1 MRSKFKTII
10 LATSFFYSLSVTA
23 LSQSALACDN
33 TNSANSINQD
43 FIINDRTITHKIS
56 KLEFKR
62 CLEGQT
68 LSKNNCKGK
77 AKSMSWLEAEAQAN
91 THSFNAKEDWRLPKI
106 EELQILLKLSCNK
119 STIDKTLFP
128 SLTTEQIWSASPGAP
143 VNDHSVVLNVSDGEI
158 YGVGRGVKREVL
170 LVRGKPSIE
179 WLEQEPPS
187 DWVSR

>member
-1 MRSKFKTII
+1 MKTLIKLI
-10 LATSFFYSLSVTA
+10 ALGSCCLYPISLNAKTCSPNNEI
-23 LSQSALACDN
+23 QSIDKN
-33 TNSANSINQD
+33 
-43 FIINDRTITHKIS
+43 FIIKEKTITHTLSKI
-56 KLEFKR
+56 EFKQ

-68 LSKNNCKGK
+68 LTKNGCKGK
-77 AKSMSWLEAEAQAN
+77 ATSLSWLEADAHAN
-91 THSFNAKEDWRLPKI
+91 NHSFQSKEDWRLPKI

-119 STIDKTLFP
+119 SSINKNLFP

-143 VNDHSVVLNVSDGEI
+143 VNDHSVVLNISDGAI

-170 LVRGKPSIE
+170 LVRGKPSRE